1 MSSFKEKAQ
10 LFIMGL
16 MAGLIIAG
24 GFFILKLDD
33 YFKELNVYKSVAH
46 TFSSDSKN
54 KEVAVKMDDAKP
66 LKEDKSIQKKI
77 KRIVQENVS
86 ENDKA
91 LSHDTLNM
99 NTAKDSLT
107 IDAAN
112 TNDIVVKK
120 DGLLFT
126 KTVEVANLSPVAST
140 LNTKDSLLQKV
151 SGVSDDR
158 LNSKQFFNIEFWHS
172 PLNYKGYKMSKYKLV
187 LYGITSADGI
197 KIFKSEDII
206 YLKNQGLIYKLDQA
220 GDFKP
225 YERITDEAVI
235 NKLK

>member
-16 MAGLIIAG
+16 MAGMIIAG

-120 DGLLFT
+120 DELLFT

-172 PLNYKGYKMSKYKLV
+172 PLNYKG
-187 LYGITSADGI
+187 
-197 KIFKSEDII
+197 
-206 YLKNQGLIYKLDQA
+206 
-220 GDFKP
+220 
-225 YERITDEAVI
+225 
-235 NKLK
+235 